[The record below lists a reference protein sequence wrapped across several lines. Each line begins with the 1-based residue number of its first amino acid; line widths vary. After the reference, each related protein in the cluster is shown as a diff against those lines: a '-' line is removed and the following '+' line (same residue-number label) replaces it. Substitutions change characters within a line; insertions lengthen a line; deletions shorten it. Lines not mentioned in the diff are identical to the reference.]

1 MCGFARVYCMIPVPW
16 PRGST
21 AKCRAVDCRVMGA
34 GRKAKNNPRVYFT
47 CSKAHAMIP
56 VMTPILD
63 DIRKA
68 IDASDKSRYRISK
81 ETGISESRLCQ
92 LMGGTKG
99 LSIEALE
106 LLVDCLNLEVKIC
119 PKGRKKGR

>member
-1 MCGFARVYCMIPVPW
+1 M
-16 PRGST
+16 GS
-21 AKCRAVDCRVMGA
+21 D
-34 GRKAKNNPRVYFT
+34 RKAKNNPRRYFT
-47 CSKAHAMIP
+47 CVKVYAIMPA
-56 VMTPILD
+56 MTPILD

-68 IDASDKSRYRISK
+68 IDASDKTRYRISK

-106 LLVDCLNLEVKIC
+106 LLADCLGLKIVTE
-119 PKGRKKGR
+119 PKRRKKGK